1 MTDKRIHSAFAQSGH
16 DIVPAGSSGRHIGC
30 MPAALWRIA
39 VNLKTALLAVTA
51 AAALIGAAIISVPT
65 TSDKVTEPTHASRPS
80 E

>member
-1 MTDKRIHSAFAQSGH
+1 
-16 DIVPAGSSGRHIGC
+16 
-30 MPAALWRIA
+30 MPTALWRIA

-65 TSDKVTEPTHASRPS
+65 TSDKVTEPMHMSRPA